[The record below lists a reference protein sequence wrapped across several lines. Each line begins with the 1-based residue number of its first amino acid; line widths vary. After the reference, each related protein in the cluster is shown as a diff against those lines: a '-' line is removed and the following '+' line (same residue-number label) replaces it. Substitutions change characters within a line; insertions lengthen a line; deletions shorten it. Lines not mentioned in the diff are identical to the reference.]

1 MTNIIGFGRTQL
13 NLQPETQARSASLDK
28 SPGQTLQADKL
39 AISDEASVRLQGLPS
54 VDAPQVTNM
63 TDAMKMARNTVQ
75 MFLERPD
82 QARVSH
88 VPDLGARV
96 AGLMA

>member
-13 NLQPETQARSASLDK
+13 QLQPEAQVRNPAQEKGTVHS
-28 SPGQTLQADKL
+28 LQADRME
-39 AISDEASVRLQGLPS
+39 ISDEATSRLEGLPQ
-54 VDAPQVTNM
+54 VDAPELTSF

-75 MFLERPD
+75 MILERPD
-82 QARVSH
+82 EARASH

-96 AGLMA
+96 AGLVA